1 MIHEDLPTLTETAFG
16 SPPCCVV
23 SVTYVSLYNLAQQW
37 LACSQALDV
46 GCDSIGNVTE

>member
-1 MIHEDLPTLTETAFG
+1 MNVGAKIMLTGKG
-16 SPPCCVV
+16 SPKSYFVPH
-23 SVTYVSLYNLAQQW
+23 SYVSLYNLAQQW